1 MFGRAT
7 ITLGILVCLVLVL
20 SRVSMSR
27 HVSSR
32 DCVLTVS
39 LSGIDKRLFCG
50 ETFAFLAGS
59 RPIGALARSLLTY
72 RRTVFCIVA
81 RVCRDNYTMAMSESQ
96 TF

>member
-1 MFGRAT
+1 MALFG
-7 ITLGILVCLVLVL
+7 
-20 SRVSMSR
+20 VS
-27 HVSSR
+27 VSCHISSH

-81 RVCRDNYTMAMSESQ
+81 RVCRDNYTMTMSESQ